1 MSQGQYVFTQLC
13 GFLPKRVFYCL
24 VDKYEG
30 NKWLKSFTCWRHL
43 LVMMFAQ
50 LSNRKSMRDLIVTLN
65 AHRSKFYRLGFGK
78 SVTRSNLSKANEVR
92 EVRIFKEYAERLIG
106 IARRKRN
113 GLKEFFVKNKV
124 FAFDSTTISLC
135 LSVYWWTK
143 LHHSKGG
150 VKAHALYDV
159 KTDVPAFLIVTDAS
173 IHDSKVMGKVPYEAD
188 AIYIFD
194 RAYMDTK
201 QLYAIALL
209 KAFFVVR
216 EKHKM
221 KFCIVEDKQYN
232 NPATGIMADQ
242 VIRFTGS
249 RTKKK
254 YPKAIRRV
262 VYYDSIGNRTFVFY
276 TNNMDLS
283 AEDIAELYKNRWS
296 VELFF
301 KWLKQHL
308 HIKEFYG
315 TSENA
320 VNIQIYS
327 AIIAYCL
334 VAIVASELKLE
345 MSTYDVLRIVGVSLF
360 DKTPLRELLNNESVV
375 HENEDKQQLWLEFD
389 D

>member
-1 MSQGQYVFTQLC
+1 MDCPFRGI
-13 GFLPKRVFYCL
+13 
-24 VDKYEG
+24 
-30 NKWLKSFTCWRHL
+30 RH
-43 LVMMFAQ
+43 
-50 LSNRKSMRDLIVTLN
+50 
-65 AHRSKFYRLGFGK
+65 
-78 SVTRSNLSKANEVR
+78 
-92 EVRIFKEYAERLIG
+92 
-106 IARRKRN
+106 
-113 GLKEFFVKNKV
+113 
-124 FAFDSTTISLC
+124 
-135 LSVYWWTK
+135 
-143 LHHSKGG
+143 
-150 VKAHALYDV
+150 
-159 KTDVPAFLIVTDAS
+159 
-173 IHDSKVMGKVPYEAD
+173 
-188 AIYIFD
+188 
-194 RAYMDTK
+194 
-201 QLYAIALL
+201 
-209 KAFFVVR
+209 R

-242 VIRFTGS
+242 VIKFTGS

-276 TNNMDLS
+276 TNNMDLN

-360 DKTPLRELLNNESVV
+360 DKTPLRRLLNNEHEV
-375 HENEDKQQLWLEFD
+375 HVNEKDQQLWLEFED
-389 D
+389 